1 MGISQ
6 LHQRAPHYRNH
17 ARKGIVMRLLLL
29 ALVLGTAV
37 TLFAGNQSIMVDGK
51 CRWKRCG
58 VSICK
63 ECKSVECADKT
74 VDTNVG
80 LDRDKDVDDLTSCPP
95 GYHDFGY
102 QHWPQ
107 WWPAA
112 DVYLRKCE
120 LDQTA
125 TATAN
130 GNGKRQTA
138 R

>member
-37 TLFAGNQSIMVDGK
+37 TLFAGNKSIMVDGK
-51 CRWKRCG
+51 YRWKRCG

-80 LDRDKDVDDLTSCPP
+80 LDRDKDVDDLMTLDTST
-95 GYHDFGY
+95 GLSGG
-102 QHWPQ
+102 QQ
-107 WWPAA
+107 
-112 DVYLRKCE
+112 
-120 LDQTA
+120 
-125 TATAN
+125 
-130 GNGKRQTA
+130 
-138 R
+138 